1 MNATGLD
8 VFERSAQAAHIWL
21 NEISDHIGPDRKL
34 AWHVLGTVLRQALPQ
49 EIRAL
54 WPAQESAGDIPEER
68 MRQ

>member
-34 AWHVLGTVLRQALPQ
+34 AWHVLARCCVRHCLKRSEPFGRRR
-49 EIRAL
+49 RA
-54 WPAQESAGDIPEER
+54 PAMSQRKG
-68 MRQ
+68 